1 MKKSVKADLLSV
13 GIFLF
18 DKIELL
24 DFAGPYE
31 VFSVTSELNDFK
43 LFQIYT
49 ISADGRPIQT
59 INGLR
64 VMVDCSFDNHP
75 PLDIL
80 VVPGGVGTRSE
91 VKNEKVLEWIGKT
104 HQSTKITMS
113 VCTGAV
119 LLGKLGLLDG
129 LESTTHHEVFD
140 LLEDV
145 APRTIITPEKRWHD
159 HDRVMTSGGI
169 SAGIDLSLHVVEKL
183 FGAVAKQRTMAYMEY
198 GEWHGLETG
207 EDQQKHAE
215 KNGKQTLIR

>member
-1 MKKSVKADLLSV
+1 MKKSGKTELLSV
-13 GIFLF
+13 GIYLF

-75 PLDIL
+75 PIDIL
-80 VVPGGVGTRSE
+80 VVPGGVGTRTE
-91 VKNEKVLEWIGKT
+91 VKKEKVLEWIRKT
-104 HQSTKITMS
+104 HQSTRITMS
-113 VCTGAV
+113 VCTGAI

-140 LLEDV
+140 LLENV
-145 APRTIITPEKRWHD
+145 APRTIIAPEKRWHD

-183 FGAVAKQRTMAYMEY
+183 FGKEAKYRTMAYMEY
-198 GEWHGLETG
+198 GEWHGLKRG
-207 EDQQKHAE
+207 EAQQEHAE
-215 KNGKQTLIR
+215 NNGKPTLIR